1 MYKTHAFSRK
11 KYQLTHIYLINFA
24 LTKKQKVFYGSFIH
38 IFPFFA
44 SNLLKY
50 ENVRS
55 SDAEDEG
62 RNKLV
67 NK

>member
-1 MYKTHAFSRK
+1 MVVSCKFS
-11 KYQLTHIYLINFA
+11 LSSL
-24 LTKKQKVFYGSFIH
+24 
-38 IFPFFA
+38 

-62 RNKLV
+62 RNELV
-67 NK
+67 NKWLNYYVLTIKGVYDGGNCVILHTILLIEL

>member
-1 MYKTHAFSRK
+1 MVVSSISS
-11 KYQLTHIYLINFA
+11 LSSL
-24 LTKKQKVFYGSFIH
+24 
-38 IFPFFA
+38 

-62 RNKLV
+62 RNKLGYS
-67 NK
+67 